1 MKVLSLSNG
10 NQELQHVGQEI
21 LFKLSTYMYG
31 TPFNMHQKY
40 LSSLLNQIEGLDI
53 ECTEV
58 TEQVILLSGVIR
70 ICGVHA
76 SNLNLLKPKII
87 IALSSTCPEGQIRI
101 LTAIAEVILQ
111 WNHVA
116 LEKAEEEHEHK
127 LLKEFLEEIVS
138 PYLIWKAGTS
148 AESVRTMATACLCAT
163 IQGAALTVGQL
174 LISDYAEQIVPLIE
188 DNSVGTRAY
197 SIRALLSSGPLELT
211 KFKSLVFQVL
221 ARLDDASSEVRE
233 LSAKCLGILKPV
245 ITDEVQQDVDSIID
259 QVIERM
265 ILHLESP
272 EQKLQE
278 LLAGSIQMIGKNF
291 PVLLKKHVE
300 AIPEKY
306 PFKRLLLDNHTESV
320 ESSQ

>member
-10 NQELQHVGQEI
+10 NQEIHDLGQEV

-31 TPFNMHQKY
+31 SLFNMHQKY
-40 LSSLLNQIEGLDI
+40 LSSLLHQIEGLDI
-53 ECTEV
+53 ETTEV
-58 TEQVILLSGVIR
+58 TDQIILLSGIIR
-70 ICGVHA
+70 ICGVHG
-76 SNLNLLKPKII
+76 SNLNMLKPKII
-87 IALSSTCPEGQIRI
+87 IALKNTCPEGRIRI
-101 LTAIAEVILQ
+101 LTAIAEAILQ

-116 LEKAEEEHEHK
+116 LEKGEEEHEHE
-127 LLKEFLEEIVS
+127 LLKEFLEEIVL
-138 PYLIWKAGTS
+138 PYLTWNAGTS

-163 IQGAALTVGQL
+163 IQGAALTVGQS
-174 LISDYAEQIVPLIE
+174 LITDFAEQIVPLIE
-188 DNSVGTRAY
+188 DNSVRTRAY
-197 SIRALLSSGPLELT
+197 SIRALHTSGPLELT
-211 KFKSLVFQVL
+211 KFKPLIFQVL

-233 LSAKCLGILKPV
+233 LSAKCLGILKP
-245 ITDEVQQDVDSIID
+245 IINDEVQQDVDTIVD

-278 LLAGSIQMIGKNF
+278 LLAGSIQSIGKSF
-291 PVLLKKHVE
+291 PELLKKHVE

-306 PFKRLLLDNHTESV
+306 PFKRLLLDNHGESV